1 MIRVL
6 VLFVLLFALAAGFSW
21 LADRPGDV
29 VMVWQGQRIET
40 SVMAVAVGVVALVA
54 VLMLGWSLLRGLWNT
69 PGAIGGWWG
78 RRRREKGWNA
88 LSSGMIAVGAGDP
101 RLAAKQAAE
110 ARRILGDEPLALLLE
125 AQSAQLSGDRAA
137 ARVAFEQMVEKPE
150 TQLLGLRG
158 LYVEAQRHGEPDA
171 ARHFAE
177 AAVGRA
183 PGLAWAGQAVMDFDA
198 QSRDWQGAL
207 ADLDRNLRHK
217 LVDKKDGKRLRAVL
231 LTARAL
237 ELQETEPDTARA
249 LAVEAHGL
257 AVDLVPAAVLAG
269 RLYSRAGEVKKAAK
283 VLEATWV
290 AAPHPDI
297 AEAYAHAR
305 LGDSAR
311 DRMNRIKDL
320 ARSRNNHPEGVLA
333 LARAALEVRDF
344 AEARAT
350 LKPLLTSQPTR
361 RACLLMAEIEEAE
374 HGDIGLVR
382 GWLARAL
389 RAPRDPAWVADGVVS
404 DHWLPVSPVTGKI
417 DAFEWKVPP
426 EQATGPIADLI
437 DDAREALEKSGTLL
451 PLEVTPASAPKVIEV
466 APVAAA
472 PAIVSAAAPVAASA
486 PVATAAEPV
495 APEATV
501 AAETVPAGLVGGMP
515 RPAQVPGGATV
526 VPMTAR
532 AGTAEVAAAFPLKAP
547 DDPGP
552 DGADAAAG
560 ERKKLFGLF

>member
-6 VLFVLLFALAAGFSW
+6 VLFVLLFLLAAGFSW

-40 SVMAVAVGVVALVA
+40 SVMAVAVGLVA
-54 VLMLGWSLLRGLWNT
+54 MVAALMLAWSLLRGLWHT

-88 LSSGMIAVGAGDP
+88 LSRGMIAVGAGDP

-137 ARVAFEQMVEKPE
+137 ARVAFERMVEMPE

-158 LYVEAQRHGEPDA
+158 LYVEAQRHSEPDA

-177 AAVGRA
+177 AAVSRA

-198 QSRDWQGAL
+198 QSRDWQAAL
-207 ADLDRNLRHK
+207 ADLDRNQRHK
-217 LVDKKDGKRLRAVL
+217 LVDKKEGKRLRAVL

-237 ELQETEPDTARA
+237 ELQETDPETARA

-257 AVDLVPAAVLAG
+257 AVELVPAAVLAG
-269 RLYSRAGEVKKAAK
+269 RLYARAGEVKKAAK

-290 AAPHPDI
+290 VAPHPDI
-297 AEAYAHAR
+297 ADAYAHAR

-311 DRMNRIKDL
+311 DRMNRVRDL
-320 ARSRNNHPEGVLA
+320 ARARNNHPEGVLA
-333 LARAALEVRDF
+333 LARAALEARDF
-344 AEARAT
+344 AEARGV
-350 LKPLLTSQPTR
+350 LKPLLTTQPTR

-374 HGDIGLVR
+374 HGDVGLVR

-417 DAFEWKVPP
+417 DAFEWKMPP
-426 EQATGPIADLI
+426 EQATGPISDLI

-451 PLEVTPASAPKVIEV
+451 PLETAPTGAAKLIEVTSAP
-466 APVAAA
+466 APAVTSDAAQPAAA
-472 PAIVSAAAPVAASA
+472 PA
-486 PVATAAEPV
+486 VATAATAVEAMP
-495 APEATV
+495 ATV
-501 AAETVPAGLVGGMP
+501 AP

-526 VPMTAR
+526 VAMNPR
-532 AGTAEVAAAFPLKAP
+532 APAEAAPVFPLKAP

-552 DGADAAAG
+552 EGGESGEAD
-560 ERKKLFGLF
+560 RKRLFGLF